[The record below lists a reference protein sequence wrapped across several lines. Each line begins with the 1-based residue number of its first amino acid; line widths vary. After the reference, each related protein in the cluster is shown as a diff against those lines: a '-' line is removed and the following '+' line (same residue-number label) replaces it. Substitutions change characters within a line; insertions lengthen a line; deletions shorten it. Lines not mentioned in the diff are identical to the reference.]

1 MASPTP
7 PRQEIDAVRRFNRFY
22 TRQIGVLQEGVLR
35 SPFSLTDVRVLY
47 EIAHRDRPTA
57 TDLAKAL
64 ELDGGYLSRILQRF
78 ARRRLITRT
87 SSKTDGRQTHLALT
101 AHGRETFEPLQQLAR
116 DEIATLLRRVTP
128 EDRRRLLEAMHTI
141 ESCLGDHAVQD
152 DRDDRGAQ
160 GDQGARPEHDF
171 ARAAGA
177 GAATAPTASHA
188 AAERATPAPEAEP
201 FTLRTH
207 RPGDMGW
214 IVHRHGAIYTQE
226 YGWNAEFEALVA
238 EIAAQFLRTF
248 NPARERCWMAE
259 RHGAIVGSVMLVRQS
274 DDVAK
279 LRLLLVE
286 SSARG
291 LGIGKRLVDE
301 CVRFAREAGYRT
313 ITLWTQANLSAARG
327 IYKAAGFQLVAHS
340 PNPAFGHDDLVSE
353 TWELTL

>member
-7 PRQEIDAVRRFNRFY
+7 PRQQIDAVRRFNRFY
-22 TRQIGVLQEGVLR
+22 TRQIGVLQEGVLH
-35 SPFSLTDVRVLY
+35 SPFSLTDARVLY

-64 ELDGGYLSRILQRF
+64 ALDGGYLSRILQRF

-128 EDRRRLLEAMHTI
+128 EDRQRLLEAMHTI
-141 ESCLGDHAVQD
+141 ESCLGEHGAQDHGDHA
-152 DRDDRGAQ
+152 
-160 GDQGARPEHDF
+160 
-171 ARAAGA
+171 
-177 GAATAPTASHA
+177 
-188 AAERATPAPEAEP
+188 

-207 RPGDMGW
+207 QPGDMGW
-214 IVHRHGAIYTQE
+214 IVHRHGAIYAQE

-353 TWELTL
+353 TWQLTL

>member
-22 TRQIGVLQEGVLR
+22 TRQIGVLQEGVLH
-35 SPFSLTDVRVLY
+35 SPFSLTDARVLY

-141 ESCLGDHAVQD
+141 ESCLGKRGAQD
-152 DRDDRGAQ
+152 DRDDCGAE
-160 GDQGARPEHDF
+160 GDQDARPEHGI
-171 ARAAGA
+171 ARAA
-177 GAATAPTASHA
+177 GAATAPMASKA
-188 AAERATPAPEAEP
+188 AGRALPAPEAEP

-207 RPGDMGW
+207 QPGDMGW
-214 IVHRHGAIYTQE
+214 IVHRHGAIYAQE

-301 CVRFAREAGYRT
+301 CVRFARETGYRT

-340 PNPAFGHDDLVSE
+340 PKPAFGHDDLVSE
-353 TWELTL
+353 TWQLTL